1 MEKATYQTP
10 LSSRYASQEMS
21 YNFSDLKK
29 FSTWRK
35 LWLNLADAQQQ
46 LGLDI
51 KNEQLEEMKK
61 NVESIDFD
69 YVKKEE
75 AKTRHDV
82 MAHIHEFSMKC
93 PKAASIIH
101 LGATSCFVG
110 DNTDLI
116 CLRDAFDILLPK
128 LARCISRLSKF
139 ADEYKN
145 LPTLG
150 FTHMQPAQLV
160 TVGKRATL
168 WLNDLLMDL
177 RNLERA
183 RNDLRFRGCKGTTG
197 TQASFLQIFNN
208 DEEKVKKLDQ
218 LVTKLSGFESSYIVC
233 GQTYSRK
240 VDADCLSAL
249 ASLGASIHKICTD
262 IRLLAN
268 MKEIEEPFETLQIG
282 SSAMPYK
289 RNPMRSERCCSLARH
304 LITLVNDAL
313 NTAAVQWMERTL
325 DDSANRRVS
334 LAEAFL
340 GADIIL
346 NTFQNISEGLVVYP
360 AVISKHINQELP
372 FMASENIIVAM
383 VKAGGNRQDCHEKI
397 RVLSQEAAYQV
408 KQKGLENDLIERVKN
423 DSYFAPIKNQIDS
436 LLDPTT
442 YTGRAAN
449 QVKEFLELEV
459 EPAIKKYEDKL
470 TGKAQVNV

>member
-183 RNDLRFRGCKGTTG
+183 RNDLRFRGCKGKFT
-197 TQASFLQIFNN
+197 
-208 DEEKVKKLDQ
+208 
-218 LVTKLSGFESSYIVC
+218 
-233 GQTYSRK
+233 
-240 VDADCLSAL
+240 
-249 ASLGASIHKICTD
+249 
-262 IRLLAN
+262 
-268 MKEIEEPFETLQIG
+268 
-282 SSAMPYK
+282 
-289 RNPMRSERCCSLARH
+289 
-304 LITLVNDAL
+304 
-313 NTAAVQWMERTL
+313 
-325 DDSANRRVS
+325 
-334 LAEAFL
+334 
-340 GADIIL
+340 
-346 NTFQNISEGLVVYP
+346 
-360 AVISKHINQELP
+360 
-372 FMASENIIVAM
+372 
-383 VKAGGNRQDCHEKI
+383 
-397 RVLSQEAAYQV
+397 
-408 KQKGLENDLIERVKN
+408 
-423 DSYFAPIKNQIDS
+423 
-436 LLDPTT
+436 
-442 YTGRAAN
+442 
-449 QVKEFLELEV
+449 
-459 EPAIKKYEDKL
+459 
-470 TGKAQVNV
+470 